1 MIGKGWK
8 TSCKKGRN
16 VRGKQTVMTADDELN
31 RGSENGGRVAE
42 KVINVDQR
50 DKLVIML
57 EYMEGGTKKA
67 IK

>member
-8 TSCKKGRN
+8 MSCKTGRN
-16 VRGKQTVMTADDELN
+16 VRGKQTVMMTDDELN
-31 RGSENGGRVAE
+31 SGSENDRRVAE

>member
-31 RGSENGGRVAE
+31 SGSENGGRVAE